1 MWNDVAGPPPHPIFI
16 HHGRPARAMIG
27 YEGKPTLSL
36 NWPWGSRI
44 VGGMGAMVSMRVSK
58 GSVLWAAGLAAAV
71 LGVDRVTA
79 WQAERLIER
88 RTGRLLGDGVRAAVT
103 RPFLT
108 QLLARRLD
116 QVVIDAAAV
125 RLPGRDIQ
133 LRGLRL
139 ELRQVQVRSVGK
151 LIAGDARLEALV
163 PWQVIERQARL
174 PAASLSPL
182 PDGLIRIDRSVT
194 IDGTVQPSA
203 AVAELRLED
212 GVLSLE
218 LVCATVGGDSITV
231 SPQARARLARLMR
244 FQVSSFQL
252 FGDDLSAG
260 IGLRDMA
267 VRADGLY
274 VSLSGTQV
282 NLRMRQV
289 AQHLG

>member
-1 MWNDVAGPPPHPIFI
+1 
-16 HHGRPARAMIG
+16 
-27 YEGKPTLSL
+27 
-36 NWPWGSRI
+36 
-44 VGGMGAMVSMRVSK
+44 MVSMRVSK

-71 LGVDRVTA
+71 LVVDQVAA

-88 RTGRLLGDGVRAAVT
+88 RTGWLLGDDVRAAVT
-103 RPFLT
+103 GWPFLT

-116 QVVIDAAAV
+116 HVMIAAAAV
-125 RLPGRDIQ
+125 RLPGRDMQ

-139 ELRQVQVRSVGK
+139 ELRQVRVRSADE
-151 LIAGDARLEALV
+151 LTAGDARLEALV
-163 PWQVIERQARL
+163 PWQEIERRARL

-182 PDGLIRIDRSVT
+182 PDGQIRIDHSVT

-218 LVCATVGGDSITV
+218 LVRATVGGDSITV
-231 SPQARARLARLMR
+231 SPQARAQLARLMR

-252 FGDDLSAG
+252 FGDGLPVG

-267 VRADGLY
+267 VRADGLH
-274 VSLSGTQV
+274 VELGGTHV
-282 NLRMRQV
+282 ELRMRQL